1 MRNMHGYALSGFILH
16 VPRKGEGS
24 RGTREFRYTPE
35 TEGSFRCYVDF
46 QDPPPSPFPRSH
58 SEITKSPLFFYFLFF
73 FFVRFQTSSS
83 HESLHSRVQ
92 RSPIFFFYKETRKS
106 SKIHEY
112 IFRIF
117 PPFQKNF
124 AYLSRNKR
132 YAGQLNNL
140 GERLGAISNG

>member
-16 VPRKGEGS
+16 VPRKDEGS
-24 RGTREFRYTPE
+24 RGTREFVTHRKRKDRFVVTSIFKIPL
-35 TEGSFRCYVDF
+35 
-46 QDPPPSPFPRSH
+46 PRSH

-73 FFVRFQTSSS
+73 FFRTFSNELLARIVT
-83 HESLHSRVQ
+83 LSRTTIPV
-92 RSPIFFFYKETRKS
+92 FFFYKETRKS

-112 IFRIF
+112 IFPVRIF

-140 GERLGAISNG
+140 GERLGATSNG

>member
-16 VPRKGEGS
+16 VPRKVRVLEERENSLHTGNGRIVSLLRRFS
-24 RGTREFRYTPE
+24 RSPSHDPTP
-35 TEGSFRCYVDF
+35 
-46 QDPPPSPFPRSH
+46 
-58 SEITKSPLFFYFLFF
+58 KSPNLLSFFIFYFF
-73 FFVRFQTSSS
+73 FFVRFQTSCS

-112 IFRIF
+112 IFPVRIF

-140 GERLGAISNG
+140 GERLGATSNG